1 MKGLIRFVLKREVLV
16 NLLFILLM
24 VTGAFSLFTIPV
36 DRYPNVN
43 MGKVVITT
51 FYPGASPE
59 EVEALVTTKI
69 EDALDDLENMEFV
82 RSTSLRQRST
92 VVVKFLDDTDYQSG
106 YDELRFKVLGI
117 LNDLPAEVDPPDFL
131 YIDVDEWLP
140 VVSVELLGERSNRS
154 LTLMAEE
161 VKIQLRQV
169 KGVKEVKLTGE
180 KVREFHL
187 YVDPHRLTRLGIT
200 FDDVARALSGANVSI
215 PAGDFTTQGGDF
227 VVQAD
232 ERFRSRQEV
241 METIIRTDKDGSFL
255 RMADVADDARLDY
268 RDSFVLSSADGKDC
282 VTLQVVKTADGNAL
296 SIKEGV
302 LKVLKSFEPSLKR
315 EKVNWAIT
323 QDSTVQINDAISTLG
338 WNMMVGIFL
347 VCAVIWYVMGFRNAL
362 VTTVGIPFSF
372 LFTMIFMKITGNS
385 LNEITLFS
393 FVLVSG
399 IIVDDAIIVVEN
411 IYRHVQEG
419 KKLNEA
425 VVDGTVEVFL
435 PVIAATLTTIA
446 AFLPMLIMTGSTGEF
461 FALIPKAVSFALA
474 ASVAECLV
482 ILPLHYRDWG
492 PKKNVKQINLDESDF
507 SGEGIMMRVIRKIT
521 FVFMP
526 RAVRHPWFCLIM
538 TTLALAGAVA
548 AAGLSFSGVMP
559 LIRVKFFPDEY
570 TLYFVEVRAPV
581 GTPIAKTNLIL
592 KNIEK
597 FVMADGP
604 GKALSAKGLA
614 GFQLSEDYE
623 AIWGV
628 NLGHVTVTL
637 PSRDTRTFDSASQ
650 HLEDMRKRLQVFAKD
665 GVRIRVRPEKGG
677 PPAGKDL
684 NIRAVGSNPEA
695 VSGLAK
701 AILEFLNT
709 DPRLKGQVLALD
721 DGKGQPSRVV
731 RFKVKKERAAEFGL
745 SPKEV
750 ILLASSVMDGRYV
763 GKFRLVDEEVDFKLK
778 LSPHYLRSEAD
789 ALDTPL
795 LEHPSGPVRLGDVAS
810 ISVYQD
816 QGDLKRYQGERAVT
830 VTGNLKA
837 GSPLSVPAVV
847 NMVREH
853 YENKLR
859 EKYVGANLSFAGEF
873 EATRKSY
880 LSLAYAFLV
889 AIMLIYLILATQ
901 FSSYWQPLII
911 LSAIPFALIGVIFGK
926 IITQSLFTINSFI
939 AIVGVAGVVVNDA
952 LVLIDFLNR
961 RYEETGDRLLSINQA
976 VHIRLRPI
984 LLTTLTTTLGLLPMA
999 LGIPYYSTTWGT
1011 MASTFVTG
1019 LCTSSALSIIL
1030 VPVQWNLLMR
1040 AKEKWRKNER

>member
-16 NLLFILLM
+16 NLLFVLLM
-24 VTGAFSLFTIPV
+24 VTGAFSLFTVPV

-51 FYPGASPE
+51 FYPGASSE

-69 EDALDDLENMEFV
+69 EDALDDLKNMEFV
-82 RSTSLRQRST
+82 RATSLRQRSA
-92 VVVKFLDDTDYQSG
+92 VVVKFLDDTDYQAG

-117 LNDLPAEVDPPDFL
+117 QNDLPSEVDPPDFE
-131 YIDVDEWLP
+131 YIDADMWLP

-154 LTLMAEE
+154 LVLMAEE
-161 VKIQLRQV
+161 VKIQLRQLP
-169 KGVKEVKLTGE
+169 GVKKVKLAGG

-187 YVDPHRLTRLGIT
+187 YMDPHRLARLGVT
-200 FDDVARALSGANVSI
+200 FDDVARALEGANVSI
-215 PAGDFTTQGGDF
+215 PAGDFTTKGGDF
-227 VVQAD
+227 VIQAD

-241 METIIRTDKDGSFL
+241 METIIRTDRDGSFL
-255 RMADVADDARLDY
+255 RVADVADDARLDY
-268 RDSFVLSSADGKDC
+268 RESYVLSSADGKDC
-282 VTLQVVKTADGNAL
+282 VTLQVVKTTDGNAL
-296 SIKEGV
+296 SIKKGV
-302 LKVLKSFEPSLKR
+302 LDVLKNFDPVLKR
-315 EKVNWAIT
+315 EKVDWAIT
-323 QDSTVQINDAISTLG
+323 QDSTIQIKDAISTLG
-338 WNMMVGIFL
+338 WNMLVGVFL
-347 VCAVIWYVMGFRNAL
+347 VCAVIWYVMGFRNAV

-399 IIVDDAIIVVEN
+399 IIVDDAIVVVEN

-419 KKLNEA
+419 KRLNDA

-435 PVIAATLTTIA
+435 PVVAATLTTIA

-461 FALIPKAVSFALA
+461 FSLIPKAVSFALV
-474 ASVAECLV
+474 ASLAECLI

-492 PKKNVKQINLDESDF
+492 PKKNIKQINLDEEDF
-507 SGEGIMMRVIRKIT
+507 SGEGLMMRIIRRIT
-521 FVFMP
+521 FFFMP
-526 RAVRHPWFCLIM
+526 RAVRHPWLCLFLA
-538 TTLALAGAVA
+538 TVALAGALGA
-548 AAGLSFSGVMP
+548 AVLSFSGIAP

-570 TLYFVEVRAPV
+570 TLYYVDVHAPV
-581 GTPIAKTNLIL
+581 GTPIAETSRIL
-592 KNIEK
+592 KEIEK

-604 GKALSAKGLA
+604 GKALSAKGMA
-614 GFQLSEDYE
+614 GYQVNEDYE
-623 AIWGV
+623 ADWGT
-628 NLGHVTVTL
+628 NLGNITVTL
-637 PSRDTRTFDSASQ
+637 PSRDTRTFESAAG
-650 HLEDMRKRLQVFAKD
+650 HLDKMRKRLQVFAKN
-665 GVRIRVRPEKGG
+665 GVRISVRPEKGG

-684 NIRAVGSNPEA
+684 NIRSVGSNPEA
-695 VSGLAK
+695 VSGLSK
-701 AILEFLNT
+701 AVMDFLTT
-709 DPRLKGQVLALD
+709 DPRLKGQIMSLD
-721 DGKGQPSRVV
+721 DGRGQPSRVV

-745 SPKEV
+745 SPAEV
-750 ILLASSVMDGRYV
+750 IRLASSIMDGRYV

-778 LSPHYLRSEAD
+778 LSPHYLLRSAS
-789 ALDTPL
+789 ALDAPL

-816 QGDLKRYQGERAVT
+816 QGELKRYQGERAVT
-830 VTGNLKA
+830 VTGNLRE
-837 GSPLSVPAVV
+837 GSRLSVPAVV
-847 NMVREH
+847 KLVREY
-853 YENKLR
+853 YENNLR
-859 EKYVGANLSFAGEF
+859 DKYIGATLTFAGEF
-873 EATRKSY
+873 ETTRKSY
-880 LSLAYAFLV
+880 VSLAYAFLV

-911 LSAIPFALIGVIFGK
+911 LSAVPFALIGVIFGK

-961 RYEETGDRLLSINQA
+961 RYEETGDRLLAINQA

-999 LGIPYYSTTWGT
+999 LGVPYYSITWGT

-1019 LCTSSALSIIL
+1019 LCASSALSIVL

-1040 AKEKWRKNER
+1040 VKEKWGKKES

>member
-1 MKGLIRFVLKREVLV
+1 MKGLIRFVLKREVLI

-24 VTGAFSLFTIPV
+24 VVGAFSLFTMPV

-92 VVVKFLDDTDYQSG
+92 VVVKFLDDIDYRAA
-106 YDELRFKVLGI
+106 YDELRFKVLGVQ
-117 LNDLPAEVDPPDFL
+117 NDLPPEVDPPSFQ

-140 VVSVELLGERSNRS
+140 VVSVELLGRRSNRS

-161 VKIQLRQV
+161 VKIQLRRLE
-169 KGVKEVKLTGE
+169 GVKEVKLTGD

-187 YVDPHRLTRLGIT
+187 YLDPHRLVRMGVT
-200 FDDVARALSGANVSI
+200 FDDVARALAGANVSI
-215 PAGDFTTQGGDF
+215 PAGDFTAKGGDF
-227 VVQAD
+227 VIQAD

-255 RMADVADDARLDY
+255 RVADVADDARLDY

-296 SIKEGV
+296 SIKDGV
-302 LKVLKSFEPSLKR
+302 LGVMKSFEPGLKR
-315 EKVNWAIT
+315 EKVEWAIT

-338 WNMMVGIFL
+338 WNMLVGIFL
-347 VCAVIWYVMGFRNAL
+347 VCAVIWYVMGFKNAL
-362 VTTVGIPFSF
+362 ITTVGIPFSF
-372 LFTMIFMKITGNS
+372 LFTMIFMKATGNS

-419 KKLNEA
+419 KKLDDA

-435 PVIAATLTTIA
+435 PVVSATLTTIS

-474 ASVAECLV
+474 ASVAECLI

-492 PKKNVKQINLDESDF
+492 PKKNVKQINLDEADF
-507 SGEGIMMRVIRKIT
+507 SGESLLMKLIRKTT
-521 FVFMP
+521 FFFLP
-526 RAVRHPWFCLIM
+526 RAVRHPWLCLFLV
-538 TTLALAGAVA
+538 TVALAGAVA
-548 AAGLSFSGVMP
+548 AAGLSFTGQVA
-559 LIRVKFFPDEY
+559 LIKVKFFPDEY
-570 TLYFVEVRAPV
+570 TLYFVEVQAPV
-581 GTPIAKTNLIL
+581 GTPIDKTNRIL
-592 KNIEK
+592 KDIEK

-604 GKALSAKGLA
+604 GMALSAKGLA
-614 GFQLSEDYE
+614 GFLISEDYE
-623 AIWGV
+623 AVWGV

-637 PSRDTRTFDSASQ
+637 PSRDTRTFGSAAA
-650 HLEDMRKRLQVFAKD
+650 HLDDMRKRLRVFARD

-695 VSGLAK
+695 VAGLAR
-701 AILEFLNT
+701 AVMDFLST
-709 DPRLKGQVLALD
+709 DPAIKGQIMALD
-721 DGKGQPSRVV
+721 DGRGQPSRVV
-731 RFKVKKERAAEFGL
+731 RFKVNKERAGEFGL
-745 SPKEV
+745 SPAEV
-750 ILLASSVMDGRYV
+750 IRLAGSIMDGRYV

-778 LSPHYLRSEAD
+778 LSPSSLRGAAG
-789 ALDTPL
+789 ALDAPL
-795 LEHPSGPVRLGDVAS
+795 LEHPSGPVRLGDVAGL
-810 ISVYQD
+810 SVYQD

-830 VTGNLKA
+830 VTGNLKD
-837 GSPLSVPAVV
+837 GSRLSVPAVV
-847 NMVREH
+847 NMVRGH
-853 YENKLR
+853 YENNLR
-859 EKYVGANLSFAGEF
+859 DKFVGATLSFAGEF
-873 EATRKSY
+873 ETTRKSY
-880 LSLAYAFLV
+880 ASLAYAFLV

-901 FSSYWQPLII
+901 FSSYWHPLII
-911 LSAIPFALIGVIFGK
+911 LSAVPFALVGVIFGK
-926 IITQSLFTINSFI
+926 VITQTLFTINSFI

-961 RYEETGDRLLSINQA
+961 RYEVTGDRLSAIDQA
-976 VHIRLRPI
+976 VHVRLRPI

-1019 LCTSSALSIIL
+1019 LCTSSALSIVL

-1040 AKEKWRKNER
+1040 AREKWGKKEN